1 MGVKIVYG
9 SHYGTTERY
18 AQELSRRVG
27 IPAVDYR
34 KMGEI
39 SSQDTAIYLG
49 GLYAGGL
56 VGLKKS
62 LPKLKTAANLIVVT
76 VGIADPEEEENVQ
89 HIRASVTKQLGE
101 ELTAKTTFIH
111 LRGGIDYGKLN
122 MLHRT
127 MMRMLYSQIK
137 KKPVDQLSEEDQELI
152 ATYGKKVDFTD
163 LSSVEK
169 IQALLK

>member
-18 AQELSRRVG
+18 AQELSHRVG

-39 SSQDTAIYLG
+39 SSQDTVIYLG

-76 VGIADPEEEENVQ
+76 VGLADPEEEENVQ
-89 HIRASVTKQLGE
+89 HIRASVTKQLEE

>member
-27 IPAVDYR
+27 IPAMDYR
-34 KMGEI
+34 RMGEI
-39 SSQDTAIYLG
+39 SSQDTVIYLG

-62 LPKLKTAANLIVVT
+62 LPKLKTATNLIVVT
-76 VGIADPEEEENVQ
+76 VGLADPEEEGNMQ

>member
-27 IPAVDYR
+27 IPAMDYR
-34 KMGEI
+34 RMGEI
-39 SSQDTAIYLG
+39 SSQDTVIYLG

-62 LPKLKTAANLIVVT
+62 LPKLKTTANLIVVT
-76 VGIADPEEEENVQ
+76 VGLADPEEEGNMQ

>member
-1 MGVKIVYG
+1 MGVKIIYG

-39 SSQDTAIYLG
+39 SSQDTVIYLG

-62 LPKLKTAANLIVVT
+62 LPKLKTTANLIVVT
-76 VGIADPEEEENVQ
+76 VGLADPEEEKNVQ

-152 ATYGKKVDFTD
+152 DTYGKKVDFTD

>member
-39 SSQDTAIYLG
+39 SSQDTVIYLG

-76 VGIADPEEEENVQ
+76 VGLADPEEDVQ

>member
-1 MGVKIVYG
+1 MGAIT
-9 SHYGTTERY
+9 STTERY

-39 SSQDTAIYLG
+39 SLTGYSYLSK
-49 GLYAGGL
+49 ADCMRSGL

-62 LPKLKTAANLIVVT
+62 LPKLKRQQQIWVICDGRACWP
-76 VGIADPEEEENVQ
+76 GGREEMYSISEHRLQ
-89 HIRASVTKQLGE
+89 SSLE
-101 ELTAKTTFIH
+101 ELTAKETTFIH

-127 MMRMLYSQIK
+127 MMRDACT
-137 KKPVDQLSEEDQELI
+137 VR
-152 ATYGKKVDFTD
+152 
-163 LSSVEK
+163 
-169 IQALLK
+169 

>member
-27 IPAVDYR
+27 IPAMDYR
-34 KMGEI
+34 RMGEI
-39 SSQDTAIYLG
+39 SSQDTVIYLG

-62 LPKLKTAANLIVVT
+62 LPKLKTTANLIVAT
-76 VGIADPEEEENVQ
+76 VGLADPEEEKNVQ